1 MTSKWSRSEAQRLG
15 TTTMIDTPSVQP
27 YRTWMCQVCGWLYEE
42 AAGLPEAGIAPGT
55 RWEDVPADFTC
66 PECGAPKQ
74 DFEVIDI

>member
-1 MTSKWSRSEAQRLG
+1 MTSKWSRSEVQRLDAI
-15 TTTMIDTPSVQP
+15 TMTDTPSTQP